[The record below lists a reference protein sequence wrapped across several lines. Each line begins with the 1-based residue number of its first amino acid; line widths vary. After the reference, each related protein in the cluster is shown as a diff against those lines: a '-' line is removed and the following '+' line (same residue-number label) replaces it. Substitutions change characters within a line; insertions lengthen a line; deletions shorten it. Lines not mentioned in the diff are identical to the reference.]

1 MWQKFERKEDLSKIS
16 LLGPFGQIY
25 NGADGSYSKMV
36 DLKLSTSSLS
46 VAVKSFCSQGSKYS
60 KS

>member
-36 DLKLSTSSLS
+36 DLKL
-46 VAVKSFCSQGSKYS
+46 
-60 KS
+60 